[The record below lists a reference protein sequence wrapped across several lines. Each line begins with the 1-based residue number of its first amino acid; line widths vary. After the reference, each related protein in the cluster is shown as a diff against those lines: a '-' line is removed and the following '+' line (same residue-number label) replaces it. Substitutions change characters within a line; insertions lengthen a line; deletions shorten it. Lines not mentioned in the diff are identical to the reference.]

1 MPISSSEIAQL
12 NGAYQQQYS
21 QQAQFAAQMSQGNI
35 YGGGGPMMGGSMGS
49 GMQGDQLMSRGMN
62 RAAGI
67 GVPLAAAGMSLM
79 GLDPFS
85 IGLKAGGLAS
95 ASGMGMA
102 GAIGVGAG
110 VALPLMAGMGAAK
123 YAGSQMMEGASQ
135 QSNLNQTLRSSF
147 NFRNSAGG
155 QGFQRADMT
164 EIGSMVRD
172 MSGQFGPG
180 GEITGFKELTSLAG
194 KMGTMG
200 FAQGVRDVKEFS
212 AKFKEM
218 VTTLK
223 GMAKDLGTTLEGAM
237 EFAQAAKGSGVFGM
251 GNMAKFT
258 GSVRGSAVAGGLAVS
273 EVTGAASIGSQIAR
287 SIGGLGKQGA
297 GAGIRTIGQIGT
309 AQQMGVL
316 SEEDIYNVTGL
327 TGAEG
332 RQAYAASSMQKAGS
346 FLQSGRGRRTL
357 AAIAGKNGTLDEEG
371 VQELLAGGMDIGETM
386 RRDNKMKT
394 TVGRANFI
402 RNEGRL
408 RGAAL
413 ERIGGFLPALQLKE
427 WAESKGVDINNMDDR
442 SMLFA
447 QRQLGMGRDEVDQA
461 VKMANALPQIA
472 RRMQASQQDDS
483 YLQKIAQ
490 EHKQQGIE
498 GVEQRFKQAQERIN
512 GKMQEAGQNLFNSG
526 SEALDRWINKMTGT
540 YEHVMTEKADNAFR
554 NMKWGGNDRE
564 VALTM
569 GGGASPFGSGDP
581 AKQASMS
588 TRDFFGGSGEKLRQ
602 AMGYT
607 EGSLIYGKTMAQKY
621 KEAGYNIKEGSQA
634 DLQKSLLEASQ
645 TAEGAQRLN
654 DKLGEA
660 DGDLTA
666 TLRREYVGKMAG
678 LSGQARVEAVKNV
691 LEEQAKAGNKSAQ
704 NMLANF
710 GKGAGEQAAS
720 VNTLEQQLG
729 ISDKSLLS
737 ANSATP
743 EGGTGGGGFAPGQRE
758 KDFADKL
765 YGSQNQTLGR
775 TLGGVAGG
783 VLGMGMPVAAMAGA
797 WLGGKLQSSI
807 SGDDAKR
814 GAFGKYM
821 TSDEAQSRA
830 FDLFGGSGKKA
841 AIDTQ
846 IKMQNELM
854 DLQQSHQETSGR
866 ATGIATQL
874 AAQEYMKLKG
884 KYPDGKIPEE
894 ELKKLTDT
902 YGSYGIDTKEKL
914 DAAYNVTLEAARS
927 QNSEVNREEALRVR
941 TRAKGEQK
949 KMKDLGLTEID
960 PKTGKSKLVEGLSKE
975 GAAAVEIMQQSLGLE
990 ASYSGTEQERR
1001 GIGEKQRMGI
1011 EALANLSEKERAKIA
1026 TNAAG
1031 TELGSTMATINADE
1045 KRIARG
1051 LKRGN
1056 LTQTAL
1062 GGLGLSLSKED
1073 MKTMNLKDES
1083 SQKRLE
1089 AFMLEQLGGKDI
1101 SEGAKEALQSKIH
1114 RLTGAIKG
1122 KNVAEGALAY
1132 ESIQGDQAV
1141 QDQQKKKQDEQED
1154 QNPAV
1159 REAKK
1164 QTSILEKMLKFQGMT
1179 ASEISELNDK
1189 AQAGSAEDTGGGGGS
1204 FHNAP
1209 NKGRTP

>member
-1 MPISSSEIAQL
+1 MPLSSSEIAQL
-12 NGAYQQQYS
+12 NNSYQQQYA
-21 QQAQFAAQMSQGNI
+21 QQAQYASQMSQGNV
-35 YGGGGPMMGGSMGS
+35 YGGGSMGGSMGG

-67 GVPLAAAGMSLM
+67 GVPLAAAGMSMM

-85 IGLKAGGLAS
+85 IGLKAGGMAS

-110 VALPLMAGMGAAK
+110 VALPLMAAMGAGK

-194 KMGTMG
+194 KMGSMG

-212 AKFKEM
+212 SKFKEM

-357 AAIAGKNGTLDEEG
+357 AAIAGKNGTLDEDG

-413 ERIGGFLPALQLKE
+413 ERIGGFLPALKLKE

-447 QRQLGMGRDEVDQA
+447 QRQLGMGRDDVDQA

-498 GVEQRFKQAQERIN
+498 GVEQRFKQAQEKIN

-581 AKQASMS
+581 AKQTSMS

-602 AMGYT
+602 SLGYT
-607 EGSLIYGKTMAQKY
+607 EGSLVFGKTMAQKY

-634 DLQKSLLEASQ
+634 DLQKSLLEADQ

-654 DKLGEA
+654 SKLGEA
-660 DGDLTA
+660 DGELTS

-678 LSGQARVEAVKNV
+678 LSGQARVEAVKNI
-691 LEEQAKAGNKSAQ
+691 LEEQAKSGNKSAQ

-710 GKGAGEQAAS
+710 GKGAGEQASS
-720 VNTLEQQLG
+720 VNTLEQQIG

-743 EGGTGGGGFAPGQRE
+743 EGALDGGGTAPSERGR
-758 KDFADKL
+758 KYA
-765 YGSQNQTLGR
+765 NQI
-775 TLGGVAGG
+775 LGGQDQGIGRLIGGAAGTL
-783 VLGMGMPVAAMAGA
+783 LGAGLPPAAAAGA
-797 WLGGKLQSSI
+797 WLGGKIQSSLT
-807 SGDDAKR
+807 GDDAR
-814 GAFGKYM
+814 RTALGTYM
-821 TSDEAQSRA
+821 TSEKAQSRA
-830 FDLFGGSGKKA
+830 FDLFGGSGQKA
-841 AIDTQ
+841 AMDARLRAE
-846 IKMQNELM
+846 NELM
-854 DLQQSHQETSGR
+854 DFAQSKQSKSGE
-866 ATGIATQL
+866 AIGVASQL
-874 AAQEYMKLKG
+874 AAQEYGQLKM
-884 KYPDGKIPEE
+884 KYPDGNIPESE
-894 ELKKLTDT
+894 IKKLTDK
-902 YGSYGIDTKEKL
+902 YGANTIDSKSKLEDAYEATKQ
-914 DAAYNVTLEAARS
+914 AAQE
-927 QNSEVNREEALRVR
+927 QNSAVRKEEAQRVR

-949 KMKDLGLTEID
+949 KMEELGLNAID

-975 GAAAVEIMQQSLGLE
+975 GEAAVQRMQEGLGLE
-990 ASYSGTEQERR
+990 ASFNGTVAERNKIR
-1001 GIGEKQRMGI
+1001 DTERMGV

-1062 GGLGLSLSKED
+1062 GGLGLSLSKDD
-1073 MKTMNLKDES
+1073 MKTMNLKDDA

-1089 AFMLEQLGGKDI
+1089 SFMLEQLGGKGI

-1114 RLTGAIKG
+1114 NLTSAVRN
-1122 KNVAEGALAY
+1122 KNVAGGALAY

-1141 QDQQKKKQDEQED
+1141 QDQQKKKQDEDENK
-1154 QNPAV
+1154 NPQI
-1159 REAKK
+1159 REQKTTNK
-1164 QTSILEKMLKFQGMT
+1164 LLEQMVKYAGHT
-1179 ASEISELNDK
+1179 AAEIAQMNANDK
-1189 AQAGSAEDTGGGGGS
+1189 NQGGEGGG
-1204 FHNAP
+1204 AP
-1209 NKGRTP
+1209 NTPNSPKGKP

>member
-12 NGAYQQQYS
+12 NGAYQQQYA
-21 QQAQFAAQMSQGNI
+21 QQAQFASQMSGGNI
-35 YGGGGPMMGGSMGS
+35 YGGGPMGGSMGS

-110 VALPLMAGMGAAK
+110 VALPLMAGLGAAK

-212 AKFKEM
+212 SKFKEM

-258 GSVRGSAVAGGLAVS
+258 GAAAAGTRGTGLALS
-273 EVTGAASIGSQIAR
+273 EFTGAASIGSQISR

-297 GAGIRTIGQIGT
+297 AAGLRTMEQIGT
-309 AQQMGVL
+309 ATKMGVL
-316 SEEDIYNVTGL
+316 SEEDIYNATGQS
-327 TGAEG
+327 GAEG
-332 RQAYAASSMQKAGS
+332 RQAYAASQLQKAS
-346 FLQSGRGRRTL
+346 EFLQTSKGRRFL
-357 AAIAGKNGTLDEEG
+357 ASIAGKNGTLDEGG
-371 VQELLAGGMDIGETM
+371 VQEVLSGGMDVEET
-386 RRDNKMKT
+386 RKRDNQMKT
-394 TVGRANFI
+394 SVGRANFI

-413 ERIGGFLPALQLKE
+413 ERFGGNVAVMQMAE
-427 WAESKGVDINNMDDR
+427 WAQGKGIDLNSTEGQDR
-442 SMLFA
+442 GRLFM
-447 QRQLGMGRDEVDQA
+447 QRQLHMGRDDIDVAMKIVNAMPAIDR
-461 VKMANALPQIA
+461 KM
-472 RRMQASQQDDS
+472 QQSHEDEAYFS
-483 YLQKIAQ
+483 KLAQ
-490 EHKQQGIE
+490 ERKQRGIE
-498 GVEQRFKQAQERIN
+498 GVEQRFKQAQAKIN
-512 GKMQEAGQNLFNSG
+512 GKMQEAGQNLINSG
-526 SEALDRWINKMTGT
+526 SEALDRWINKLTGT

-564 VALTM
+564 VARTM
-569 GGGASPFGSGDP
+569 GGGASPFGRGDP
-581 AKQASMS
+581 AKQTSMS
-588 TRDFFGGSGEKLRQ
+588 TQDFFGGSGEKLLQ
-602 AMGYT
+602 SLGYT
-607 EGSLIYGKTMAQKY
+607 DGSPLFGKTMAQKY

-634 DLQKSLLEASQ
+634 DLQESLLEADQ
-645 TAEGAQRLN
+645 TAAGASRLN
-654 DKLGEA
+654 SKLGEA
-660 DGDLTA
+660 DGDLMN
-666 TLRREYVGKMAG
+666 TLRREYLGKMAG
-678 LSGQARVEAVKNV
+678 LSGQARVEAVRNV
-691 LEEQAKAGNKSAQ
+691 LEEQARSGNKSAQ

-720 VNTLEQQLG
+720 VNTLEQQIG
-729 ISDKSLLS
+729 ISDDSLLS
-737 ANSATP
+737 KHSAVP
-743 EGGTGGGGFAPGQRE
+743 EGGTGGGDVPGGRA
-758 KDFADKL
+758 KNIADLL
-765 YGSQNQTLGR
+765 YGEQNQTAGR
-775 TLGGVAGG
+775 LVGGGLGG

-797 WLGGKLQSSI
+797 WLGGRIQSSI

-814 GAFGKYM
+814 KAMGESM
-821 TSDEAQSRA
+821 LSDKTRARA
-830 FDLFGGSGKKA
+830 FDLFGGGGAGAMKE
-841 AIDTQ
+841 TQ
-846 IKMQNELM
+846 AVMQQELM
-854 DLQQSHQETSGR
+854 SLASAHQEKSVDAGTT
-866 ATGIATQL
+866 ATLL
-874 AAQEYMKLKG
+874 AAQEYARLQA
-884 KYPDGKIPEE
+884 KYPKGIPDDEIA
-894 ELKKLTDT
+894 KLTKT
-902 YGSYGIDTKEKL
+902 YGAYGIDTKEKL
-914 DAAYNVTLEAARS
+914 SSAYNAVKEAVVTQS
-927 QNSEVNREEALRVR
+927 QAVNQEEARRVR
-941 TRAKGEQK
+941 TRAQEEQK
-949 KMKDLGLTEID
+949 KVKDLGLNEID

-975 GAAAVEIMQQSLGLE
+975 GEAAVRRAQEVLEME
-990 ASYSGTEQERR
+990 ASYSGTERERNKIR
-1001 GIGEKQRMGI
+1001 GAERMNI
-1011 EALANLSEKERAKIA
+1011 DALAHLSEKERAKIA

-1031 TELGSTMATINADE
+1031 TDLGSTMATINADE
-1045 KRIARG
+1045 KRFSRG
-1051 LKRGN
+1051 VKRGQY
-1056 LTQTAL
+1056 TQTAI
-1062 GGLGLSLSKED
+1062 GGLGLSLSKD
-1073 MKTMNLKDES
+1073 QMKTMNLTDETS
-1083 SQKRLE
+1083 RKRLE
-1089 AFMLEQLGGKDI
+1089 AFMLENLGGK
-1101 SEGAKEALQSKIH
+1101 G
-1114 RLTGAIKG
+1114 LTGSAREELQTQIHTLTTAT
-1122 KNVAEGALAY
+1122 KNKDAAGYARAY
-1132 ESIQGDQAV
+1132 ESIQGDSAV

-1189 AQAGSAEDTGGGGGS
+1189 AQAGSAEDTGGGGS
-1204 FHNAP
+1204 FHNGP
-1209 NKGRTP
+1209 NKGRGP